1 MASSDPKGGAGPGS
15 TLMCDLVASCLP
27 YAREAPLSR
36 LLTGSWRW
44 EDTLLRPV
52 SRYVSETVCADWGN
66 SLHGYGH
73 LASRRS
79 RR

>member
-1 MASSDPKGGAGPGS
+1 MASSDPKGGGGPGS
-15 TLMCDLVASCLP
+15 TLMCEPGSQVPP

-52 SRYVSETVCADWGN
+52 SRYVSETVCVDWGN
-66 SLHGYGH
+66 SQHGNGH